1 MTILMPINI
10 KMLPSPIQV
19 GLYKKTANPRLGL
32 QVSRKARGGSSAAA
46 RMIGDHWA
54 VAAATT
60 KGALRNI
67 GKCCQPCAESAKAR
81 RNELNP
87 KKTAPA
93 AEGGK
98 NVNGKLAMAAVSG

>member
-1 MTILMPINI
+1 MKLRPINI

-32 QVSRKARGGSSAAA
+32 QVSRKAKGGSSAAA
-46 RMIGDHWA
+46 RITGDHWA

-60 KGALRNI
+60 NGALKKT
-67 GKCCQPCAESAKAR
+67 GKCFQPCAESAKAR

-93 AEGGK
+93 AEGFK
-98 NVNGKLAMAAVSG
+98 NVKGMLAIAAVSG